1 MRLLAL
7 LALLLGL
14 SWSSVHAHCQKCK
27 ADGSEMVKKARQV
40 R

>member
-7 LALLLGL
+7 IVVLLGL
-14 SWSSVHAHCQKCK
+14 SWSFVHAHCQKCK
-27 ADGSEMVKKARQV
+27 ADGSEMIKNARQV

>member
-1 MRLLAL
+1 MRLIAFLTL
-7 LALLLGL
+7 MLSF

-27 ADGSEMVKKARQV
+27 ADGSEMIKKARQV

>member
-7 LALLLGL
+7 IIVFLSL

>member
-1 MRLLAL
+1 MRLLVL
-7 LALLLGL
+7 LAILLGL

-27 ADGSEMVKKARQV
+27 ADGSEMIKKARQV

>member
-7 LALLLGL
+7 IIVFLGL

>member
-7 LALLLGL
+7 FVLLLGL

-27 ADGSEMVKKARQV
+27 ADGSEMVKQARQV